1 MKTSDQFGQVA
12 AALAAAQGQ
21 FGPIAR
27 DKTVRVATRS
37 GSSYTFAY
45 APLETIMAAI
55 RPALAANGLALTQG
69 PIVTESGIEALR
81 TMLVHKSGEWIANDT
96 AVLVDKADGGKS
108 AQAYGSGLT
117 YARRYGITTL
127 LCLVADEDDDGNA
140 ASGNSVEVVRRPA
153 SNHLADAMAR
163 IAAAADETAL
173 GEVGAMLSKLDV
185 DENSKNKLRTAFSA
199 RRKELAKE
207 LEPA

>member
-21 FGPIAR
+21 FGLIAR

-37 GSSYTFAY
+37 GSSYTFSY
-45 APLETIMAAI
+45 APLETIMSAI

-69 PIVTESGIEALR
+69 PIVTDNGIEALR

-140 ASGNSVEVVRRPA
+140 ASGNSVEVVRRPDTPP
-153 SNHLADAMAR
+153 SRPSPEVQKWLQSIEEADASQLDD
-163 IAAAADETAL
+163 IAA
-173 GEVGAMLSKLDV
+173 
-185 DENSKNKLRTAFSA
+185 
-199 RRKELAKE
+199 ELARSNLSTADKSR
-207 LEPA
+207 LRAAFAMRQKAVRA